1 MTEEELKYIE
11 ERCNNATKGPWR
23 SLIENRDHEAGD
35 SFIMTG
41 IETGGDIWSDRR
53 GEDIY
58 IIGGTLADQDFIASA
73 KQDIPRLI
81 EEVRNLKKALN
92 KFIG

>member
-1 MTEEELKYIE
+1 MQLNVDHGKFY
-11 ERCNNATKGPWR
+11 
-23 SLIENRDHEAGD
+23 IENRDHESGD

-41 IETGGDIWSDRR
+41 EETNG

-58 IIGGTLADQDFIASA
+58 LSGATIAYHDFIASA

-81 EEVRNLKKALN
+81 AEIRALKEKL
-92 KFIG
+92 GTLS